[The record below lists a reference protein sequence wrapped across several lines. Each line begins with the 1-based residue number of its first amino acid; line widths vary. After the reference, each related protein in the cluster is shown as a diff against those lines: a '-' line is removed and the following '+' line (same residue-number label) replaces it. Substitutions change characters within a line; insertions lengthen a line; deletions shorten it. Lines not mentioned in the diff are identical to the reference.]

1 MNSKSTKLHP
11 IIPFK
16 TDRGKEAIQNRLHI
30 SNKIIKRDTIMILKF
45 LSNPKSMN
53 AEHVLANYL
62 KCYHSVLNVMS

>member
-1 MNSKSTKLHP
+1 MNSKNTKLHP

-16 TDRGKEAIQNRLHI
+16 TDRVKEAVQNRLHI
-30 SNKIIKRDTIMILKF
+30 TNIKRDTVMILKF

-53 AEHVLANYL
+53 AEHVLANHL

>member
-1 MNSKSTKLHP
+1 MNTKSTKLHP

-16 TDRGKEAIQNRLHI
+16 TDRGKEAIQKRLHI
-30 SNKIIKRDTIMILKF
+30 SNIKRDTIMILQF

-53 AEHVLANYL
+53 AEHANYL

>member
-16 TDRGKEAIQNRLHI
+16 TDRVKEAIQNRLHI
-30 SNKIIKRDTIMILKF
+30 TNIKRDTVMILKF

-53 AEHVLANYL
+53 AEQVLANHL